1 MNYTYTLKDTS
12 TIALTLM
19 MIMMLI
25 YILVFDIQFMSL
37 ETTYKR
43 VKDFNS
49 KVTSVKETNG
59 EERKNILSGICSK
72 IRIGA
77 CIGKFVFYKRALFW
91 ILFGQIVLLS
101 LFFQLFLGNVF
112 IVFQLFLTIFSELIQ
127 YPQLSSYGICPVTCF
142 NLWQFIAIRITQY
155 ILWFAWI
162 VPTVRC
168 FYKLFKLMIKLKLYS
183 LNQFIE
189 RDLYSNIFDIEL
201 KDEFIYEFLNYEGL
215 ILLREAKASVDESVF
230 NEIKEELWENYHDNL
245 KYTKNRD
252 DVILNMSFNLGDVSH
267 DSGISND

>member
-1 MNYTYTLKDTS
+1 
-12 TIALTLM
+12 
-19 MIMMLI
+19 
-25 YILVFDIQFMSL
+25 MSL

-77 CIGKFVFYKRALFW
+77 CIGKFVFFKRALFW